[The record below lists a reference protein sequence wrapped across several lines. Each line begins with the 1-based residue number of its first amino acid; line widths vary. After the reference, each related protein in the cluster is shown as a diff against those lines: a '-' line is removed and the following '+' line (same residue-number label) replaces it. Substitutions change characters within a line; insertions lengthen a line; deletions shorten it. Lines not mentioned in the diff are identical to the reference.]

1 MFALLQWYHFKS
13 SMLQMI
19 QKFLGFYIVL
29 GYELMLTY
37 CSLSGFNSASY
48 INPWSLPAKAPEHFA
63 IHPKEDEILF
73 QSHHFSGTF
82 AVKLF
87 GEVNPIDFFPGKFLW
102 YCWWN
107 KSCDHQ
113 LTLVLYA
120 IIYRVFIHSR
130 WLAVFFSI
138 NPRNL
143 PGDVIFSVLRPL
155 RHVHVLLKRL
165 QGPAHE
171 ALVTWNDMYK
181 KVGGCKGS
189 LFFTYM

>member
-130 WLAVFFSI
+130 WLAVFFFPSTLGTSRVMWFSPCSGLFGTFTCFWSDFRA
-138 NPRNL
+138 PRT
-143 PGDVIFSVLRPL
+143 RP
-155 RHVHVLLKRL
+155 
-165 QGPAHE
+165 
-171 ALVTWNDMYK
+171 
-181 KVGGCKGS
+181 
-189 LFFTYM
+189 